1 MADAERNGV
10 RTPLHRHRLV
20 AWTVLIGLTVMFGV
34 GACQSGSSPSATTCA
49 VPTVAPAGTQA
60 PATAAPG
67 GGGLEVVDHGF
78 TQLGRHDQWVSVGA
92 LIRNTSSHIAY
103 QTKVTLRV
111 TDAQGHTAIDP
122 LNAAQFI
129 LAIPVIRPGEEVPIG
144 MSGGVLW
151 DTNVS
156 VDPDRVTAF
165 DVVLGS
171 TEWLPAR
178 DAASF
183 PAFTTTYQRIERDT
197 GDPESGAVWFSVA
210 SPTCRPMVS
219 RGVVAVFYNQAGTV
233 VGGTFD
239 SDNTSPYCAS
249 AQYTGWL
256 ATLPAI
262 PQNIDEAKTQ
272 VASYCDLA
280 SPGGDL
286 KPSGA
291 PFN

>member
-1 MADAERNGV
+1 MAEADHGGGV
-10 RTPLHRHRLV
+10 TGFRRHHPV
-20 AWTVLIGLTVMFGV
+20 AWAVVVGLTVMFGA
-34 GACQSGSSPSATTCA
+34 GACQSSSPPSAKACT
-49 VPTVAPAGTQA
+49 VPTVAPAGIQG

-78 TQLGRHDQWVSVGA
+78 TQVGRHNNWVSVGA
-92 LIRNTSSHIAY
+92 LIRNTSSQIAY

-111 TDAQGHTAIDP
+111 TDAQGNTAIDP

-129 LAIPVIRPGEEVPIG
+129 LAIPVIRPGEDVPIG

-156 VDPDRVTAF
+156 IDPDTVTAF
-165 DVVLGS
+165 DVALGP
-171 TEWLPAR
+171 TQWLPAR

-183 PAFTTTYQRIERDT
+183 PTFTTTYQRIERDT
-197 GDPESGAVWFSVA
+197 EDPEAGAVWFAVA
-210 SPTCRPMVS
+210 SSACRPLVS
-219 RGVVAVFYNQAGTV
+219 RGVVAVFFNRAGTM

-249 AQYTGWL
+249 THYTGWL

-280 SPGGDL
+280 SPGGEL